1 MSRSH
6 DRSGFEHPVRV
17 QLLEHD
23 VDELES
29 TLEERLDKLE
39 DRIAGLTKTGVAIL
53 VSLAT
58 TGMLLAVN
66 VWLVMAR

>member
-1 MSRSH
+1 M
-6 DRSGFEHPVRV
+6 